1 MLAGALR
8 DRNREPQQSFAVAA
22 AIVRHLQH
30 DPMLPS
36 SLLPAGWPGGQLRAM
51 FSEYENEYR
60 GLLRSVRSR
69 HEPSR

>member
-8 DRNREPQQSFAVAA
+8 DRTREPQQRFVIAA

-36 SLLPAGWPGGQLRAM
+36 SLLPAGWPGGQLRGM
-51 FSEYENEYR
+51 FSEYEDEYR